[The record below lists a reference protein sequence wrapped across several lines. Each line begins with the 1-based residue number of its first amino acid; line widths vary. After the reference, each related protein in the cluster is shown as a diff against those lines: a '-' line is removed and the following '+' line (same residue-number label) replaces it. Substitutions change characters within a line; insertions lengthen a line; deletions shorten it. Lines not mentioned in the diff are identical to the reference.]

1 MVSDP
6 RQGGQGKRTEEQAEQ
21 GHRAGPSPPSKDSRV
36 LPDPC
41 PPFTS
46 RLLREPLGVVL
57 PEMIPSSIIFI
68 CLTKCMG
75 TDPSLGLGEGR
86 FGGAWSSRRAR
97 EGGAWGACQRNAV
110 ELLGFQGNCA
120 GPRIPSS
127 ASWKRPESTSKQAP
141 RSPACPCRL
150 VAGGGAGTSPPYPT
164 PWPGPLNMTGHSAQ
178 LSRSRVASWHQA
190 VAASHRATPLL
201 ITSHDEHVIM
211 SYTRDNQFGIATL
224 MS

>member
-86 FGGAWSSRRAR
+86 FGGTWSSRRAR

-150 VAGGGAGTSPPYPT
+150 VAGGRSRNESSLPHPMAWSPEHDWPLRSAQPIAGRELAPGGSGKPP
-164 PWPGPLNMTGHSAQ
+164 GHSTANYF
-178 LSRSRVASWHQA
+178 
-190 VAASHRATPLL
+190 P
-201 ITSHDEHVIM
+201 
-211 SYTRDNQFGIATL
+211 
-224 MS
+224 